1 MKRAAGTLLGL
12 AAAVSLMLLGT
23 GCEKLRARDALN
35 KGVMMY
41 KGAKYAEAVEF
52 FKTSVELDPTF
63 PTARL
68 YLATAYMSQ
77 YIPGADSPENTQM
90 AQAAEEN
97 FKKVLEQNPSDKIA
111 VASMASLYYSQAQG
125 QQSLDAKL
133 AKLDEARQWYE
144 KLAQVDPQNKEAFYS
159 LGVIV
164 WAKWYPALMAA
175 RAKLNM
181 KPEDPGPLKDKE
193 LKQEL
198 KDKWST
204 TIDDG
209 LKSLEKALAID
220 NQYDDAMAYMN
231 LLIRER
237 ADLAETPEQYKKDIE
252 AADAWVQKALEAKK
266 IKAAKQPSAGIVSE
280 EAK

>member
-77 YIPGADSPENTQM
+77 YIPGAD
-90 AQAAEEN
+90 
-97 FKKVLEQNPSDKIA
+97 LEQNPSDKIA